1 MRIVFL
7 GDSLTEGRDG
17 AAYLE
22 LLRAHTAEDGALRGM
37 ELVNAGVGGD
47 TVLNLLRRVPAD
59 VVPLAPAWV
68 VVLIGVNDAT
78 TALVRHQLPTVRTY
92 LTRRYFRRT
101 KQIRGAVTPAR
112 YTDGLRLLVET
123 LRERTSARIALCT
136 PTTIGESLGA
146 RSWRVLDQYAAA
158 VRLVAD
164 ERGCALIDTHAA
176 FAEALAT
183 LPPRALATRL
193 LGPLRAR
200 ACPSEDFKAIARAR
214 GFSYT
219 YDGVHLTAA
228 GATLVAETLSA
239 RLASL
244 MPAEQA

>member
-17 AAYLE
+17 ASYLAV
-22 LLRAHTAEDGALRGM
+22 LRRRAAEEAAPRGV

-47 TVLNLLRRVPAD
+47 TVLNLLRRVPVD

-78 TALVRHQLPTVRTY
+78 TALARRRPPTMRT
-92 LTRRYFRRT
+92 LATRRYFQRE
-101 KQIRGAVTPAR
+101 KHIRGAVTPAR

-123 LRERTSARIALCT
+123 LRARTAARIALCT
-136 PTTIGESLGA
+136 PPTIGESLAA
-146 RSWRVLDQYAAA
+146 RSWRLLDQYAAA

-164 ERGCALIDTHAA
+164 ERGCALIEVHAA
-176 FAEALAT
+176 FARALAA
-183 LPPRALATRL
+183 LPPRPLATRL

-200 ACPSEDFKAIARAR
+200 ALPSGDFEAIARAR
-214 GFSYT
+214 GLTYT

-228 GATLVAETLSA
+228 GAALVAETLYA
-239 RLASL
+239 WLASRA
-244 MPAEQA
+244 PIA